1 MSLRGFLEQME
12 AKGEVLH
19 IKDEVSPNFEIA
31 YIMRSF
37 DDNGPILL
45 FENVEGT
52 KTRVIANVC
61 GTRKRICEA
70 LNTGQ
75 DMLYQRLLEALRSP
89 KKPRIVED
97 GPVKEVVEEPD
108 LLRIPVLTHFERD
121 AGPYMTA
128 AVVHAKS
135 PDGRIENVS
144 IHRLQVLDERHLA
157 IRLVPR
163 HLYKLWSIAK
173 ESETDLDIAISIGV
187 HPAVMLAAASS
198 PPLGVCEF
206 NVANA
211 LLDDQLRLVKCK
223 YVDAY
228 APADAELVL
237 EGRISASKE
246 VPEGPFVDITGTYDI
261 QRRQPVV
268 EVVNVMHREDYI
280 YQALLPSGAEHKLLM
295 GLPFEAAIYEAVSK
309 VVPKVHA
316 VNLSV
321 GGGGWLHAIISIEKQ
336 VDGDAKNALLA
347 AFAAHPSLKHA
358 VVVDP
363 DIDVYNL
370 TDVEW
375 AVATRFQ
382 ASEDL
387 LIIENVRG
395 STLDSSANQET
406 GLTSKMGIDATRPL
420 SKPKEKFERARIPT
434 SKRVE
439 ELVHRLRSSPCF

>member
-1 MSLRGFLEQME
+1 EDL
-12 AKGEVLH
+12 
-19 IKDEVSPNFEIA
+19 
-31 YIMRSF
+31 
-37 DDNGPILL
+37 
-45 FENVEGT
+45 NV
-52 KTRVIANVC
+52 
-61 GTRKRICEA
+61 
-70 LNTGQ
+70 GQ
-75 DMLYQRLLEALRSP
+75 DKLYQKLLEAWRSP

-108 LLRIPVLTHFERD
+108 LLRIPVLTHFELD

-135 PDGRIENVS
+135 LDGSVENVS
-144 IHRLQVLDERHLA
+144 IHRLQVLDEKRLA

-163 HLYKLWSIAK
+163 HLYKLWSMAK
-173 ESETDLDIAISIGV
+173 EAETDLDVAISIGV

-198 PPLGVCEF
+198 PPFGICEF
-206 NVANA
+206 DVANT
-211 LLDDQLRLVKCK
+211 LLNDQLRLVKCK
-223 YVDAY
+223 YVDAC
-228 APADAELVL
+228 APAEAEIVL

-246 VPEGPFVDITGTYDI
+246 VLEGPFVDITGTYDI
-261 QRRQPVV
+261 QRKQPVV
-268 EVVNVMHREDYI
+268 EVVNIMHREDYI
-280 YQALLPSGAEHKLLM
+280 YQALLPSGTEHRLLM

-321 GGGGWLHAIISIEKQ
+321 GGSGWFHAIISIEKQ

-358 VVVDP
+358 VVVDS

-375 AVATRFQ
+375 AIATRFQ
-382 ASEDL
+382 AGEDL
-387 LIIENVRG
+387 LLIENVRG

-406 GLTSKMGIDATRPL
+406 GLTSKMGVDATRPL
-420 SKPKEKFERARIPT
+420 SKPKEKFEKAKIPS
-434 SKRVE
+434 SKHVE
-439 ELVHRLRSSPCF
+439 ELVHRLRSLSHA